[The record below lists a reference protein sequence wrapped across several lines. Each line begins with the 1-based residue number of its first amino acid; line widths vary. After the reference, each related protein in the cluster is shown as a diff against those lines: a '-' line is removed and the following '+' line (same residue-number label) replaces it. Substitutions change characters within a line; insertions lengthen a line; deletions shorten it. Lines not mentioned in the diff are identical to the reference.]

1 MVPAALQEICQ
12 CLPQALLRVCRDT
25 RVLWAD
31 PALTAKTDLA
41 ITPGQPLLD
50 LFDPG
55 PERERLESALRT
67 GSAYEGSAVTC
78 ALHQVWVQVRPCGE
92 DAASWVLLRPSSVD
106 DEVAFARALQEIARA
121 VGESLEVESV
131 CAAAVLAI
139 VRCAQVRRA
148 AVYLRS
154 EAGNEAG
161 NEAEAGGE
169 ARPGGPRAGGLR
181 RVALSDLAGGA
192 SGADLDAAMEASL
205 SVAVHSGRPQLG
217 ITRQAGGR
225 DAIYAA
231 VPLQSQGRVEGALFL
246 CKPEATHF
254 SVREMDLWSAAA
266 TQLAVAVENARL
278 LRETQSALR
287 MRDEFMSIASH
298 ELKTPLTP
306 LKMSLYLMG
315 RRLEENK
322 PVELSAVDKAKRQ
335 VERLSSLITQLLES
349 SRAELGKLSIERTPL
364 DFGQLVLE
372 AVEEFRAAY
381 GRELALELP
390 SERLWVVGDRG
401 RLDQVV
407 VNLIENAFK
416 YSPDGAPVRVAVER
430 ARGAA
435 RLRVVDQGI
444 GIPAS
449 DQARIFQR
457 FFRAQNASLRNFGGL
472 GLGLFISHSVVGLH
486 GGTMEVSSVEG
497 QGARFTVNLPR
508 LRGREIRKL
517 PRYLLLLGEPAGP
530 SGRAVEALRR
540 QGFEL
545 VREQGPEA
553 LRNLVHQP
561 LEAVV
566 MGKEAPPAA
575 ARLLWDAV
583 HASPTACP
591 LPVVWLGLKPGW
603 ANEPEGPRA
612 LPAMS
617 RALGRALAPPR
628 PLPLEASE
636 R

>member
-12 CLPQALLRVCRDT
+12 CLPQAVLRVCRDT

-31 PALTAKTDLA
+31 PALAAKTDLQVA
-41 ITPGQPLLD
+41 SGQSLLEA
-50 LFDPG
+50 FDPG
-55 PERERLESALRT
+55 PERDRVETALRS
-67 GSAYEGSAVTC
+67 GSAYEGSAVTS
-78 ALHQVWVQVRPCGE
+78 ALHQVWVQVRPCGK
-92 DAASWVLLRPSSVD
+92 DAASWVVLRPSSAE

-148 AVYLRS
+148 AVYLVK
-154 EAGNEAG
+154 EPDPLP
-161 NEAEAGGE
+161 AEEGE
-169 ARPGGPRAGGLR
+169 ARAPGLR
-181 RVALSDLAGGA
+181 RVALSDLAGGTQ
-192 SGADLDAAMEASL
+192 GGDLDEAMEASL
-205 SVAVHSGRPQLG
+205 FQAIESGRPQLG
-217 ITRQAGGR
+217 IARQVSGR
-225 DAIYAA
+225 DSIFAA

-266 TQLAVAVENARL
+266 TQLGVAVENARL

-315 RRLEENK
+315 RKLEENK
-322 PVELSAVDKAKRQ
+322 PISLAAVDKAKRQ
-335 VERLSSLITQLLES
+335 VDRLSSLITQLLES
-349 SRAELGKLSIERTPL
+349 SRAELGKLSIERVPL

-381 GRELALELP
+381 DRELSLSLP
-390 SERLWVVGDRG
+390 ADRVWVMGDRG

-407 VNLIENAFK
+407 VNLIENAIK
-416 YSPDGAPVRVAVER
+416 YSPDGAPVRISVEN
-430 ARGAA
+430 ARGLA
-435 RLRVVDQGI
+435 RLRVQDRGI
-444 GIPAS
+444 GIPAP

-457 FFRAQNASLRNFGGL
+457 FFRAQNASSRNFGGL
-472 GLGLFISHSVVGLH
+472 GLGLFISHSVVMLH
-486 GGTMEVSSVEG
+486 GGALEVASVEG
-497 QGARFTVNLPR
+497 QGARFTVALPR
-508 LRGREIRKL
+508 LRGRELQKL
-517 PRYLLLLGEPAGP
+517 PRYVLLLDGERAP
-530 SGRAVEALRR
+530 SARSVEALRSR
-540 QGFEL
+540 GFEL

-553 LRNLVHQP
+553 LRNLVQQP

-566 MGKEAPPAA
+566 LGTRAPPSA

-583 HASPTACP
+583 QAVPAARP
-591 LPVVWLGLKPGW
+591 LPVLWLGTPPAW
-603 ANEPEGPRA
+603 AGAPTAQRA
-612 LPAMS
+612 LPPVS
-617 RALGRALAPPR
+617 RELGRALASSRLQVPE
-628 PLPLEASE
+628 L
-636 R
+636 